1 MRQLTRVLVGIAVWL
16 VALVALAGVHVLPAR
31 LAVVTIPED
40 WVVSVDEE
48 YLAAVSRDE
57 VVTLLLKDAKPL
69 PERPPIPQPF
79 AGVSEFEPEG
89 EPERITFNGF
99 TGYIQRGRGKV
110 DGKTVAA
117 EEIQLTHRLRK
128 FVVSGWAYAEEKKYS
143 RERRDRVRRI
153 VRSLRSA
160 R

>member
-1 MRQLTRVLVGIAVWL
+1 MRQLTRVLLGIAVWL
-16 VALVALAGVHVLPAR
+16 VALVALAKVHTLPAR
-31 LAVVTIPED
+31 LAVVTIPDD
-40 WVVSVDEE
+40 WVVSVEDD
-48 YLAAVSRDE
+48 YLAAVSQDE

-69 PERPPIPQPF
+69 PEKSPIPQPF
-79 AGVSEFEPEG
+79 AGVNEFEPEG

-110 DGKTVAA
+110 NGTTVAA

-153 VRSLRSA
+153 VRTLRSA